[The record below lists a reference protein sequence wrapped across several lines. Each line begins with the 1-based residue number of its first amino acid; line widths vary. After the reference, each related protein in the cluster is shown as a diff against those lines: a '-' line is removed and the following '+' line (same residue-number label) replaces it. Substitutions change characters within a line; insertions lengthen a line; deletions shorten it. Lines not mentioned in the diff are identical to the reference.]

1 MALFSR
7 KNVQQPPL
15 RMQLES
21 KYNSASYNLYLLV
34 AFTVINLIFVLT
46 GSNTY
51 FLFSATIPY
60 YITFFSMYICG
71 RLPEEMYE
79 YSMSEYEFYDDSFF
93 TVALIAAVIITALYL
108 LCAIFSRKHRVGWI
122 IAATVLF
129 AIDTVGMFVI
139 YGISLDMLLDYL
151 FHAWVLYYL
160 IAGIMA
166 HNKLKKLPEEIE
178 VPVTA
183 NEFADEFKVNEDTFN
198 DGFDHS
204 NEDKNDNE

>member
-15 RMQLES
+15 RTQLET

-34 AFTVINLIFVLT
+34 AFTVINLILVLT
-46 GSNTY
+46 NSNTY
-51 FLFSATIPY
+51 FLFSAMIPY
-60 YITFFSMYICG
+60 YITSLAMFMCG
-71 RLPEEMYE
+71 KLPEEAYDSMYE
-79 YSMSEYEFYDDSFF
+79 YEFLDNSVL
-93 TVALIAAVIITALYL
+93 TVAIIAAIAITAVYL

-129 AIDTVGMFVI
+129 TIDTVSMFLI
-139 YGISLDMLLDYL
+139 YGFSADMIIDIL
-151 FHAWVLYYL
+151 FHAWMLYYL
-160 IAGIMA
+160 IAGIVA

-178 VPVTA
+178 TPVTE
-183 NEFADEFKVNEDTFN
+183 NEFADEFKVNEGTFN
-198 DGFDHS
+198 DGFDYS